1 MKILSLIAKI
11 FIALILG
18 ILIGLLSKMFNIN
31 FTIKILSTFSEL
43 FGKFLSFL
51 IPLIIIGFIV
61 PGIASLG
68 KKSGKTLLIAT
79 TLAYTST
86 ILSGI
91 LAFIIGSSILPNII
105 TESTLSSINNNN
117 VSPYFTMDIP
127 PIMNVMTALV
137 FAFIFGIG
145 ISNLGKSNLLQI
157 SQEFSEI
164 ISKIIAKTLIPLMPL
179 YILSI
184 FAKLSFNGEIFST
197 LGSFAL
203 VYLLLFFIQIIYII
217 FQYLLAGYL
226 RRSNPFILLKNMIP
240 CYLTALA
247 SQSSSATIPVTLE
260 SIKRNNVK
268 NELGEFLVPLLATIH
283 LAGDTIALVLSSMA
297 IMYIKG
303 QVPSLSTF
311 IPFIFLLG
319 ITMIAAP
326 GVPGG
331 GVIAALGL
339 LQSILGF
346 GSLEKS
352 LIIALHTAQDS
363 FGTAT
368 NVTGDGSLAILVEEI
383 LNRNS
388 YSKKNQE
395 YSKLKIN

>member
-1 MKILSLIAKI
+1 MKILSLITKI

-18 ILIGLLSKMFNIN
+18 ILIGLFSKIFNIN
-31 FTIKILSTFSEL
+31 FFIRILSTFSEL
-43 FGKFLSFL
+43 FGNFLSFL

-68 KKSGKTLLIAT
+68 KKSGKTLLIST
-79 TLAYTST
+79 ILAYTST

-91 LAFIIGSSILPNII
+91 LAFIIGSSLLPNII
-105 TESTLSSINNNN
+105 TKSTISSINNNN
-117 VSPYFTMDIP
+117 VASYFTIDIP

-137 FAFIFGIG
+137 FAFILGIG
-145 ISNLGKSNLLQI
+145 ISNLEKSNLLTI
-157 SQEFSEI
+157 SQEFGEI
-164 ISKIIAKTLIPLMPL
+164 ISKIVAKTLIPLMPI

-203 VYLLLFFIQIIYII
+203 VYLLLFFIQIIYLI
-217 FQYLLAGYL
+217 FQYLVAGYL
-226 RRSNPFILLKNMIP
+226 RKSNPFKLLKNMIP
-240 CYLTALA
+240 CYLTALG

-260 SIKRNNVK
+260 SIKKNNVK

-297 IMYIKG
+297 IIYIKG
-303 QVPSLSTF
+303 EVPSPSMF

-326 GVPGG
+326 GIPGG
-331 GVIAALGL
+331 GVISALGL
-339 LQSILGF
+339 LQSLLGF

-368 NVTGDGSLAILVEEI
+368 NVTGDGSLAIIVEEM
-383 LNRNS
+383 LNRNF
-388 YSKKNQE
+388 YFFKKSKV
-395 YSKLKIN
+395 